1 MSLSVKL
8 KSRSSALREFLSPIG
23 RVLAPY
29 GNIHRQ
35 GKLPDIFIFSAP
47 RTGST
52 FLMEV
57 LGAQPRMKTLDEP
70 FSMNYPHTHREL
82 GVDNWPDAVLMK
94 NRREIYGRY
103 VDRLC
108 RGEIGDFKSPFWSQ
122 NGRFFTTRNT
132 LKILHAGEDLLPWF
146 EERFDCMIV
155 LLIRHPVP
163 TVLSHRMHP
172 RVDYYL
178 RQPEMR
184 ELFADSHIRFAERIL
199 ASDNR
204 YDRGVLDWCL
214 QYYPAFTHGIKPS
227 WTVISY
233 EDLSVE
239 AVGAVKYL
247 EQRLQLYPTKNLSR
261 IIGKPSVS
269 TVQSDAQTV
278 AFFKSGQASQS
289 RHYLIEKWREGLEPG
304 REERTFEI
312 LEGMGLNI
320 YSRGNLFP
328 IEKYRIPKYLRTAS

>member
-1 MSLSVKL
+1 MS
-8 KSRSSALREFLSPIG
+8 RA
-23 RVLAPY
+23 LAPY
-29 GNIHRQ
+29 GNYHRQ
-35 GKLPDIFIFSAP
+35 GKLPDIFIISVP

-82 GVDNWPDAVLMK
+82 GVDNWPDAVMLR
-94 NRREIYGRY
+94 NRKEIYGRY

-108 RGEIGDFKSPFWSQ
+108 KGQISDFKSPVWSR

-132 LKILHAGEDLLPWF
+132 LKILHAGEDLIPWF

-155 LLIRHPVP
+155 LLIRHPIP
-163 TVLSHRMHP
+163 TVLSHEVHP
-172 RVDYYL
+172 RVDCFL

-184 ELFADSHIRFAERIL
+184 ALFSDSHIRFAERIL
-199 ASDNR
+199 ASDSQ

-239 AVGAVKYL
+239 AIGAVKYL
-247 EQRLQLYPTKNLSR
+247 EQRLQLSPTRNLEQ
-261 IIGKPSVS
+261 IIGEPSVS
-269 TVQSDAQTV
+269 TVQSDAETV
-278 AFFKSGQASQS
+278 AFFKSGKPSQS
-289 RHYLIEKWREGLEPG
+289 RHYLIEKWRERLEPG
-304 REERTFEI
+304 REARTFEI
-312 LEGMGLNI
+312 LDGMGLDI
-320 YSRGNLFP
+320 YSLGNLFP
-328 IEKYRIPKYLRTAS
+328 KEKYRIPKYLRTAS

>member
-1 MSLSVKL
+1 M
-8 KSRSSALREFLSPIG
+8 RRFLSPLSP
-23 RVLAPY
+23 VLAPY

-57 LGAQPRMKTLDEP
+57 LGAQPRMKSIDEP

-82 GVDNWPDAVLMK
+82 GVNNWQDAVMLP

-108 RGEIGDFKSPFWSQ
+108 KAQISDFKSPFWTQ
-122 NGRFFTTRNT
+122 NGRFYTTRNT
-132 LKILHAGEDLLPWF
+132 LKILHAGEDMIPWF
-146 EERFDCMIV
+146 EERFKCFIV
-155 LLIRHPVP
+155 LLIRHPIP
-163 TVLSHRMHP
+163 TVLSHDQHP

-184 ELFADSHIRFAERIL
+184 AQFLENHIAFAEKIL
-199 ASDNR
+199 ASGNQ

-214 QYYPAFTHGIKPS
+214 QYYPAFRHGIKPS

-239 AVGAVKYL
+239 AIGAVKFL
-247 EQRLQLYPTKNLSR
+247 EQRLNLSPTR
-261 IIGKPSVS
+261 DLDKLIGKPSAS
-269 TVQSDAQTV
+269 TDQSDKNTL
-278 AFFKSGQASQS
+278 AFFNSGQAGNS
-289 RHYLIEKWREGLEPG
+289 RNFLIEKWRVGLAPG

-312 LEGMGLNI
+312 LDCMGLDI
-320 YSRGNLFP
+320 YRRGDLFP
-328 IEKYRIPKYLRTAS
+328 AEKYRIPKHLRSQT